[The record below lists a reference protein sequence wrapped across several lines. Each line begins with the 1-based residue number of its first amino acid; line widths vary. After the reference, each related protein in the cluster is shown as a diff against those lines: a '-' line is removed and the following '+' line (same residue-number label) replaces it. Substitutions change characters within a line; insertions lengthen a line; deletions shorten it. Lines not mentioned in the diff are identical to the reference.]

1 MKVSEETFKQLE
13 YECRKPAMPTLA
25 LIKLMK
31 KKKKKKKMS
40 INNRYPK
47 S

>member
-13 YECRKPAMPTLA
+13 EECRKPAMPTLA

-31 KKKKKKKMS
+31 MKKMS
-40 INNRYPK
+40 ISNRYPK
-47 S
+47 Y

>member
-31 KKKKKKKMS
+31 MKKKKMF

>member
-13 YECRKPAMPTLA
+13 EECRKPAMPTLA

-31 KKKKKKKMS
+31 MKKMS

>member
-1 MKVSEETFKQLE
+1 MKVLEETFKQLE

-31 KKKKKKKMS
+31 MKMKKMF

>member
-31 KKKKKKKMS
+31 KKKMF
-40 INNRYPK
+40 INNRYTK